1 MKDGAFPR
9 KSTTR
14 KANGEDVDGEYEF
27 KEEDEVV
34 VENPEKLRRA
44 RFFFLLEYARG
55 EQPFLMLRAPFYVSR
70 IVSLPSI
77 FARFAESTRIMAHYA
92 R

>member
-9 KSTTR
+9 ESTTR

-34 VENPEKLRRA
+34 VEYPEKLRRA
-44 RFFFLLEYARG
+44 RFFFFFREYARG
-55 EQPFLMLRAPFYVSR
+55 EQPFLVL
-70 IVSLPSI
+70 
-77 FARFAESTRIMAHYA
+77 STQERHQFTC
-92 R
+92 RV

>member
-44 RFFFLLEYARG
+44 RYFFS
-55 EQPFLMLRAPFYVSR
+55 SR
-70 IVSLPSI
+70 I
-77 FARFAESTRIMAHYA
+77 RQR
-92 R
+92 